1 MARAG
6 FSGVDG
12 ASSVEMVQAISLA
25 FPAVT
30 FVGRGVGEDMGHSDT
45 HRPRRR
51 MLRQFGPFEASAAD
65 ALNKKASE
73 PLYEKKRWWKF

>member
-1 MARAG
+1 
-6 FSGVDG
+6 
-12 ASSVEMVQAISLA
+12 
-25 FPAVT
+25 
-30 FVGRGVGEDMGHSDT
+30 
-45 HRPRRR
+45 